1 MNNLMH
7 SKRLLIVAF
16 SAICFN
22 LDPLVAQPSVQQKSK
37 HKTLI
42 VFFDGLRPDYITA
55 EQMPNLFDFKKDA
68 SFGSQHHSVFPTV
81 TRVNSSSYSTGSYP
95 GTHGL
100 LGNAIYMPEVNKN
113 KSTGT
118 SYADLSKATKAISG
132 PLLTAVSLGEVLQNA
147 GEKMMVYSSG
157 TTGQAFL
164 QNHTVNGAII
174 NPDLILPESMKAQVI
189 SEIGEIPSKD
199 EDDARHKWITDALL
213 KYSLAD
219 DGPLV
224 SAIWYSDPDGAAHH
238 NGIGS
243 KDAVSAIKYVDGQ
256 FGRLISALKEKN
268 LTDQFNI
275 IISTDHGFVTH
286 VGKQGLADFLIRE
299 GFKKDKESGDVV
311 VADGG
316 VYVSDHNPETIQKIV
331 AALHKE
337 EWVGAIFS
345 RPSKKGDL
353 KGWVPGTLSYYA
365 IHYNHARAGDLL
377 VVMNWDDRKNNMGYA
392 GTSYAGGVAGHG
404 GSSPYEINIA
414 LFAKGPDFK
423 KSFTGTLPTSNI
435 DITPTV
441 ISLYGLKQPAVMDG
455 RVVTEFLKSEKV
467 KPVKTTKEVI
477 ETQAKYPWGTYKLTL
492 ERSVLGKYRYVN
504 FTKVQRDPVK

>member
-1 MNNLMH
+1 MKLN
-7 SKRLLIVAF
+7 RLFLTVISVVCLNF
-16 SAICFN
+16 GV
-22 LDPLVAQPSVQQKSK
+22 LKAQTVGGQKPK

-55 EQMPNLFDFKKDA
+55 EQMPNLFEFRKDA
-68 SFGSQHHSVFPTV
+68 SYGSQHHSVFPTV
-81 TRVNSSSYSTGSYP
+81 TRVNSSSYATGSYP

-100 LGNAIYMPEVNKN
+100 LGNSIYIPELNRNKA
-113 KSTGT
+113 TGT
-118 SYADLSKATKAISG
+118 SFEDLSKVAKNVSG
-132 PLLTAVSLGEVLQNA
+132 PLLTGVSLGEVLQKA

-164 QNHTVNGAII
+164 QNHTVTGAII
-174 NPDLILPESMKAQVI
+174 NPDLILPESFKAQVI
-189 SEIGEIPSKD
+189 SDIGETPSKG
-199 EDDARHKWITDALL
+199 EHKDDARHKWITDALL
-213 KYSLAD
+213 KYSFAEE
-219 DGPLV
+219 GPLV
-224 SAIWYSDPDGAAHH
+224 SAIWFSDPDGAAHS

-243 KDAVSAIKYVDGQ
+243 KQAVSAIKYVDGQ
-256 FGRLISALKEKN
+256 FGRIISALKEKN
-268 LTDQFNI
+268 LTNQYNI

-299 GFKKDKESGDVV
+299 GFKKGKESGDVV
-311 VADGG
+311 VADGA

-331 AALHKE
+331 TALHKE

-345 RPSKKGDL
+345 RPAKKGDL
-353 KGWVPGTLSYYA
+353 KGSVPGTLSYDA

-377 VVMNWDDRKNNMGYA
+377 VAMNWDDRKNSVGYA
-392 GTSYAGGVAGHG
+392 GTSFAGGVAGHG

-423 KSFTGTLPTSNI
+423 RSFTGTLPTSNI

-441 ISLYGLKQPAVMDG
+441 LALYGLQQPSVMDG
-455 RVVTEFLKSEKV
+455 RAVTEFLKSEKV
-467 KPVKTTKEVI
+467 KPAKTTKEVV
-477 ETQAKYPWGTYKLTL
+477 ETQAKYPWGTYKLKL

-504 FTKVQRDPVK
+504 FTKVQRVPAK